1 MKNKCRLVLIGVL
14 CVVFMVAFIG
24 CGDSDSEEPA
34 ATEETLATEESS
46 TDVIE
51 LEAGTPGDYGKEITM
66 NEGTDMEESLIVYY
80 VPAGDYTVTN
90 VGEFMTQVSVY
101 GGFER
106 DESTGYDDYTEV
118 GDTPSIDVDQSAD
131 ISVPDGWFIEI
142 HEPTHITLEKK

>member
-1 MKNKCRLVLIGVL
+1 VRNRFRHVLVGLL
-14 CVVFMVAFIG
+14 CLVFMIAIVG
-24 CGDSDSEEPA
+24 CGDSDSEEPT
-34 ATEETLATEESS
+34 ATEETVATEESS

-51 LEAGTPGDYGKEITM
+51 LEAGTLGDYGKEITM

-118 GDTPSIDVDQSAD
+118 GDTPSIDVEQSAD

>member
-1 MKNKCRLVLIGVL
+1 MKNRFKYVLIGL
-14 CVVFMVAFIG
+14 FCLVFMIAFVG
-24 CGDSDSEEPA
+24 CGDSDTEEPA
-34 ATEETLATEESS
+34 ATEETVATEESS
-46 TDVIE
+46 SDVIE
-51 LEAGTPGDYGKEITM
+51 LEAGTLGDYGKEIIM
-66 NEGTDMEESLIVYY
+66 NEGTDMEESLVVYY

-118 GDTPSIDVDQSAD
+118 GDTPNIDVDQSAD